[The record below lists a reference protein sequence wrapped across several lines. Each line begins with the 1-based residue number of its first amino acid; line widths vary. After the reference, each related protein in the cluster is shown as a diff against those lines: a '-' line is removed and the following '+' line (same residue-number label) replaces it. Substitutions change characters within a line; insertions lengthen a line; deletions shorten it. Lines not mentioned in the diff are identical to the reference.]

1 MSVTGERTLVGIF
14 VLVAAVLL
22 FGTVIVVSGGIG
34 NSGVPHP
41 TYFKFAGGI
50 QPGGAVRFGG
60 LTVGK
65 VKSIHVDP
73 KNTTRIEVQVVVDK
87 DAPIKTDSVAKI
99 TTLGALGDNYIEV
112 STGTENSPL
121 LPSGAVL
128 KSVEA
133 FGLGQLG
140 ELMDSL
146 MPDVKAVLAK
156 VSTDLDGL
164 ETTITRAN
172 DLLND
177 KNRANL
183 GGTLETVNSMLAET
197 RPRVAM
203 TLDNL
208 NGLLNE
214 TRPQLSATLTDAR
227 GLMAKLG
234 PVLDDLKVTTTK
246 ANDLLTHVDAVMV
259 ENRADIRT
267 SVTGLRDTL
276 AKSQVLLDQ
285 LNTLLDTNSPNIDA
299 TLDNLR
305 LATENIR
312 GLTENLERNPSVI
325 IRGVKVQ
332 DRRPG
337 DVPK

>member
-1 MSVTGERTLVGIF
+1 MSVASERTLVGIF
-14 VLVAAVLL
+14 VLVAAALL
-22 FGTVIVVSGGIG
+22 FGTVILVSGGFG
-34 NSGVPHP
+34 SSGVQHP

-65 VKSIHVDP
+65 VKTIRVDP
-73 KNTTRIEVQVVVDK
+73 KNTTRIEVQVVVNK

-112 STGTENSPL
+112 STGTEGSPL
-121 LPSGAVL
+121 LPPGEVL

-140 ELMDSL
+140 ELFDSL
-146 MPDVKAVLAK
+146 MPDVKAVLSK

-164 ETTITRAN
+164 QITITRAN

-183 GGTLETVNSMLAET
+183 GATLDSVHSLLADT
-197 RPRVAM
+197 KPRVAM

-208 NGLLNE
+208 NGLLTD
-214 TRPQLSATLTDAR
+214 TRPQLAATLTDVR
-227 GLMAKLG
+227 GVIAKLT

-267 SVTGLRDTL
+267 SVIGLRDTL

-312 GLTENLERNPSVI
+312 GLTENLERNPSVL
-325 IRGVKVQ
+325 IRGVKVP

-337 DVPK
+337 DIPK

>member
-1 MSVTGERTLVGIF
+1 MSGAGERTLVGIF

-22 FGTVIVVSGGIG
+22 FGTVIMVSGGMG
-34 NSGVPHP
+34 SSGVPHP
-41 TYFKFAGGI
+41 TYFKYAGGI

-65 VKSIHVDP
+65 VKSIRVDP
-73 KNTTRIEVQVVVDK
+73 SNTTRIEVEVAVNK
-87 DAPIKTDSVAKI
+87 DTPIKVDSVAKI
-99 TTLGALGDNYIEV
+99 TTLGALGDNYVEIT
-112 STGTENSPL
+112 TGSQNAAL

-128 KSVEA
+128 KSEEA
-133 FGLGQLG
+133 FGLGQIGDLFN
-140 ELMDSL
+140 SL
-146 MPDVKAVLAK
+146 MPEVQAVLGK

-183 GGTLETVNSMLAET
+183 GATLSTVQGLLADT
-197 RPRVAM
+197 RPKVAM

-208 NGLLNE
+208 NGLLTE
-214 TRPQLSATLTDAR
+214 TRPQLAATLTDTRA
-227 GLMAKLG
+227 LMAKLG
-234 PVLDDLKVTTTK
+234 PVLDDLKVTTTR
-246 ANDLLTHVDAVMV
+246 ANDLLTHVDATLV

-267 SVTGLRDTL
+267 SVIGLRDTL
-276 AKSQVLLDQ
+276 AKSQVMLDQ
-285 LNTLLDTNSPNIDA
+285 LNALLDQNSPNIDA
-299 TLDNLR
+299 VLDNLR
-305 LATENIR
+305 LSTENIR
-312 GLTENLERNPSVI
+312 ALTETLERSPASI

>member
-1 MSVTGERTLVGIF
+1 MSVASERTLVGIF
-14 VLVAAVLL
+14 VLVAAALL
-22 FGTVIVVSGGIG
+22 FGTVILVSGGFG
-34 NSGVPHP
+34 SSGVPHP

-65 VKSIHVDP
+65 VKTIRVDP
-73 KNTTRIEVQVVVDK
+73 RNTTRIEVQVVVNK
-87 DAPIKTDSVAKI
+87 DAPIKVDSVAKI

-128 KSVEA
+128 KSEEA

-140 ELMDSL
+140 ELFDSL
-146 MPDVKAVLAK
+146 MPDVKAALSK
-156 VSTDLDGL
+156 MTEDLDGL
-164 ETTITRAN
+164 QTTITRAN

-183 GGTLETVNSMLAET
+183 GATLDSVHSLLADT
-197 RPRVAM
+197 RPRVAT

-208 NGLLNE
+208 NGLLTD
-214 TRPQLSATLTDAR
+214 TRPQLAATLTDVR
-227 GLMAKLG
+227 GVIAKLT

-267 SVTGLRDTL
+267 SVIGLRDTL

-312 GLTENLERNPSVI
+312 GLTENLERNPSVL
-325 IRGVKVQ
+325 IRGVKVP

-337 DVPK
+337 DIPK

>member
-1 MSVTGERTLVGIF
+1 MSVAGERTLVGIF
-14 VLVAAVLL
+14 VLIAAGLL
-22 FGTVIVVSGGIG
+22 FGTVIVVSGGFG
-34 NSGVPHP
+34 SSGVPHP

-65 VKSIHVDP
+65 VKTIRVDP
-73 KNTTRIEVQVVVDK
+73 KNTTRIEVVVVVNK
-87 DAPIKTDSVAKI
+87 DAPIKVDSVAKI

-112 STGTENSPL
+112 STGTENAAPL
-121 LPSGAVL
+121 PAGDVL
-128 KSVEA
+128 KSEEA

-140 ELMDSL
+140 ELFNSL
-146 MPDVKAVLAK
+146 KPKVEAVLEK
-156 VSTDLDGL
+156 VGSDLDGL
-164 ETTITRAN
+164 HITLDRAN

-183 GGTLETVNSMLAET
+183 GATLDSVHGLVADT
-197 RPRVAM
+197 RPRIAT

-208 NGLLNE
+208 NGLLTD
-214 TRPQLSATLTDAR
+214 TRPQLAATLTDVR
-227 GLMAKLG
+227 GVIAKLS

-267 SVTGLRDTL
+267 SVIGLRDTL

-285 LNTLLDTNSPNIDA
+285 LNTLLDQNSPNIDA
-299 TLDNLR
+299 VLDNLR
-305 LATENIR
+305 LSTENIR
-312 GLTENLERNPSVI
+312 AFTETLERNPSSI

>member
-1 MSVTGERTLVGIF
+1 MSGAGERTLVGVF

-22 FGTVIVVSGGIG
+22 FGTVIMVSGGMG
-34 NSGVPHP
+34 SSGVPHP

-65 VKSIHVDP
+65 VKSIRVDP
-73 KNTTRIEVQVVVDK
+73 GNTTRIEVEVMVNK
-87 DAPIKTDSVAKI
+87 DAPIKVDSVAKI

-112 STGTENSPL
+112 STGTQQAAL
-121 LPSGAVL
+121 LASGAVL
-128 KSVEA
+128 KSEEA

-140 ELMDSL
+140 ELFDSL

-164 ETTITRAN
+164 QITITRAN

-183 GGTLETVNSMLAET
+183 SATLDTVQGLLADT
-197 RPRVAM
+197 RPKVAM

-208 NGLLNE
+208 NGLLTD
-214 TRPQLSATLTDAR
+214 TRPQLAATLTDAR
-227 GLMAKLG
+227 GLMAKLA
-234 PVLDDLKVTTTK
+234 PVLDDLKVTTTR
-246 ANDLLTHVDAVMV
+246 ANDLLMHIDAVMV

-267 SVTGLRDTL
+267 SVVGLRDTL

-285 LNTLLDTNSPNIDA
+285 LNAMLDTNSPNIDA

-305 LATENIR
+305 MATENIR
-312 GLTENLERNPSVI
+312 GLTETLERSPAAI

-332 DRRPG
+332 DRKPG

>member
-1 MSVTGERTLVGIF
+1 MSVAGERTLVGIF
-14 VLVAAVLL
+14 VLIAAGLV
-22 FGTVIVVSGGIG
+22 FGTVIMVSGGFG
-34 NSGVPHP
+34 GSGVPHP

-60 LTVGK
+60 LSAGK
-65 VKSIHVDP
+65 VKSIKVDP
-73 KNTTRIEVQVVVDK
+73 GNTTRIEVQLVVSK
-87 DAPIKTDSVAKI
+87 DVPVKTDSVARI
-99 TTLGALGDNYIEV
+99 TTLGALGDNYVEI
-112 STGTENSPL
+112 STGSQSAAL

-128 KSVEA
+128 KSEES

-140 ELMDSL
+140 DLFNSL
-146 MPDVKAVLAK
+146 MPQVQAVLGK
-156 VSTDLDGL
+156 VGTDLDGL
-164 ETTITRAN
+164 QVTIDRAN

-183 GGTLETVNSMLAET
+183 GGTLQTVHDMLNDT
-197 RPRVAM
+197 RPKVAM

-208 NGLLNE
+208 NGLLTD
-214 TRPQLSATLTDAR
+214 TRPQLAATFTDVR
-227 GLMAKLG
+227 GLLTKVG
-234 PVLDDLKVTTTK
+234 PVLDDLKVTTTR
-246 ANDLLTHVDAVMV
+246 ANDLLAHVDATVV

-267 SVTGLRDTL
+267 SVIGLRDTL
-276 AKSQVLLDQ
+276 AKAQGMLDQ
-285 LNTLLDTNSPNIDA
+285 VNSMLDQNSPNIDA
-299 TLDNLR
+299 VLDNLR

-312 GLTENLERNPSVI
+312 GLTETLERSPASI

>member
-1 MSVTGERTLVGIF
+1 MSVASERTLVGIF

-22 FGTVIVVSGGIG
+22 FGTVIMVSGGIG
-34 NSGVPHP
+34 SSGVPHP

-73 KNTTRIEVQVVVDK
+73 SNTTRIEVEVAVSK
-87 DAPIKTDSVAKI
+87 DAPIKVDSVAKI
-99 TTLGALGDNYIEV
+99 TTLGALGDNYIEI
-112 STGTENSPL
+112 STGSQNAAL

-128 KSVEA
+128 KSEEA
-133 FGLGQLG
+133 FGLGQIGDLFN
-140 ELMDSL
+140 SL
-146 MPDVKAVLAK
+146 MPEVQAVLGK
-156 VSTDLDGL
+156 VGTDLDGL
-164 ETTITRAN
+164 QTTIDRAN

-183 GGTLETVNSMLAET
+183 GATLDSVHSLLADT

-208 NGLLNE
+208 NGLLTD
-214 TRPQLSATLTDAR
+214 TRPQLAATLTDAR
-227 GLMAKLG
+227 GLMAKMM
-234 PVLDDLKVTTTK
+234 PVLDDLKITTGK
-246 ANDLLTHVDAVMV
+246 ANDLLTHVDATLM
-259 ENRADIRT
+259 ENRADIRA
-267 SVTGLRDTL
+267 SVIGLRDTL

-312 GLTENLERNPSVI
+312 GLTETLERSPAAI
-325 IRGVKVQ
+325 IRGVKVP

>member
-1 MSVTGERTLVGIF
+1 MSVASERTLVGIF

-22 FGTVIVVSGGIG
+22 FGTVIMVSGGIG
-34 NSGVPHP
+34 SSGVPHP

-65 VKSIHVDP
+65 VKSIRVDP
-73 KNTTRIEVQVVVDK
+73 SNTTRIEVEVAVSK
-87 DAPIKTDSVAKI
+87 DAPIKVDSVAKI
-99 TTLGALGDNYIEV
+99 TTLGALGDNYIEI
-112 STGTENSPL
+112 STGSQNAAL

-128 KSVEA
+128 KSEEA
-133 FGLGQLG
+133 FGLGQIGDLFN
-140 ELMDSL
+140 SL
-146 MPDVKAVLAK
+146 MPEVQAVLGK
-156 VSTDLDGL
+156 VGTDLDGL
-164 ETTITRAN
+164 QTTIDRAN

-183 GGTLETVNSMLAET
+183 GATLDSVHSLLADT

-208 NGLLNE
+208 NGLLTD
-214 TRPQLSATLTDAR
+214 TRPQLAATLTDAR
-227 GLMAKLG
+227 GLMAKMT
-234 PVLDDLKVTTTK
+234 PVLDDLKITTGK
-246 ANDLLTHVDAVMV
+246 ANDLLAHVDATLM
-259 ENRADIRT
+259 ENRADIRA
-267 SVTGLRDTL
+267 SVIGLRDTL

-312 GLTENLERNPSVI
+312 GLTETLERSPAAI
-325 IRGVKVQ
+325 IRGVKVP

-337 DVPK
+337 DIPK

>member
-1 MSVTGERTLVGIF
+1 MSVASERTLVGIF

-22 FGTVIVVSGGIG
+22 FGTVIMVSGGIG
-34 NSGVPHP
+34 SSGVPHP

-65 VKSIHVDP
+65 VKSIRVDP
-73 KNTTRIEVQVVVDK
+73 SNTTRIEVEVAVSK
-87 DAPIKTDSVAKI
+87 DAPIKVDSVAKI
-99 TTLGALGDNYIEV
+99 TTLGALGDNYIEI
-112 STGTENSPL
+112 STGSQNAAL

-128 KSVEA
+128 KSEEA
-133 FGLGQLG
+133 FGLGQIGDLFN
-140 ELMDSL
+140 SL
-146 MPDVKAVLAK
+146 MPEVQAVLGK
-156 VSTDLDGL
+156 VGTDLDGL
-164 ETTITRAN
+164 QTTIDRAN

-183 GGTLETVNSMLAET
+183 GATLDSVHSLLADT

-208 NGLLNE
+208 NGLLTD
-214 TRPQLSATLTDAR
+214 TRPQLAATLTDAR
-227 GLMAKLG
+227 GLMAKMM
-234 PVLDDLKVTTTK
+234 PVLDDLKITTGK
-246 ANDLLTHVDAVMV
+246 ANDLLAHVDATLM
-259 ENRADIRT
+259 ENRADIRA
-267 SVTGLRDTL
+267 SVIGLRDTL

-312 GLTENLERNPSVI
+312 GLTETLERSPAAI
-325 IRGVKVQ
+325 IRGVKVP

>member
-1 MSVTGERTLVGIF
+1 MSVAGERTLVGIF

-22 FGTVIVVSGGIG
+22 FGTVIMVSGGFG
-34 NSGVPHP
+34 ASGVPHP

-65 VKSIHVDP
+65 VKTIRVDP
-73 KNTTRIEVQVVVDK
+73 KNTTRIEVLVLVNK
-87 DAPIKTDSVAKI
+87 DAPIKVDSVAKI

-112 STGTENSPL
+112 STGTETSPL
-121 LPSGAVL
+121 LPSGEVL
-128 KSVEA
+128 KSAEA

-140 ELMDSL
+140 ELFDSL

-164 ETTITRAN
+164 QTTITRAN

-183 GGTLETVNSMLAET
+183 GATLDSVQGMLAET

-208 NGLLNE
+208 NGLLTD
-214 TRPQLSATLTDAR
+214 TRPQLAATLTDAR

-246 ANDLLTHVDAVMV
+246 ANDLLAHVDATLV

-267 SVTGLRDTL
+267 SVIGLRDTL
-276 AKSQVLLDQ
+276 AKSQVMLDQ
-285 LNTLLDTNSPNIDA
+285 LNSLLDQNSPNIDA
-299 TLDNLR
+299 VLDNLR
-305 LATENIR
+305 LSTENIR
-312 GLTENLERNPSVI
+312 ALTETLEHSPASI